1 MVYARVIQT
10 LILGSDV
17 VNYFILLSQVPLWI
31 IRSRLLLAKVQ
42 LRRDGSHGEGD
53 GEDHGDAHERG
64 EPDGGV
70 RLPRHGPRPP
80 APGRRRSQV
89 PGARVA
95 IFMLLMDR

>member
-53 GEDHGDAHERG
+53 GEDEPTAHEGDRH
-64 EPDGGV
+64 
-70 RLPRHGPRPP
+70 RPREVARALGIIL
-80 APGRRRSQV
+80 SS
-89 PGARVA
+89 ARVLA
-95 IFMLLMDR
+95 